1 MINILVYTVKN
12 PVDLYFFGQDGTAQY
27 SAYHP
32 TLDSSATGLDKLIEN
47 VHTDS
52 ERAVGIDVLE
62 FLIDT
67 LP

>member
-27 SAYHP
+27 
-32 TLDSSATGLDKLIEN
+32 SATGLDKLIEN